1 MNRGSK
7 QLMEHLVFY
16 FQIQVDKVTS
26 QVSKNTV
33 EENYGS
39 NYGIISE

>member
-1 MNRGSK
+1 
-7 QLMEHLVFY
+7 MEHLVFY

-33 EENYGS
+33 ERNYDS
-39 NYGIISE
+39 NVTEWNLKVDIQSRI